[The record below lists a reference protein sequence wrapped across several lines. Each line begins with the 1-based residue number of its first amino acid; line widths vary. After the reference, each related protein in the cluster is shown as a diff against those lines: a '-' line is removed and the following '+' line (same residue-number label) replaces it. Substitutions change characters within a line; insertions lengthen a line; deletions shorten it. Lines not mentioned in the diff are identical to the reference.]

1 MGHQKSLYPASISI
15 LSPGLCT
22 DETQFQT
29 PDMTVAVLPNDDH
42 VLGRCPLEAEPP
54 LPWPRFYQPCIGA
67 EFPHVR
73 IRTRRLDCRKTW
85 QLSHDEWERAGM
97 LMFEDEGRRLALAK
111 TSSGLFSIL
120 GRSSFTH
127 CIVVQTKKQRLLSR
141 YTLNLLLRLQ
151 Q

>member
-1 MGHQKSLYPASISI
+1 
-15 LSPGLCT
+15 
-22 DETQFQT
+22 
-29 PDMTVAVLPNDDH
+29 
-42 VLGRCPLEAEPP
+42 
-54 LPWPRFYQPCIGA
+54 
-67 EFPHVR
+67 
-73 IRTRRLDCRKTW
+73 
-85 QLSHDEWERAGM
+85 
-97 LMFEDEGRRLALAK
+97 MFEDEGRRLALAK